1 MQNRS
6 SSRVLRFAVTGA
18 LLGGGA
24 ACTSKHGAAK
34 DERPE
39 TADEGPFEEPR
50 VNEGPEPDPDEGP
63 KVEPIGGPSERPPV
77 PVDEQGR
84 PLPTA
89 NPGPEDQP
97 TKDEPPLMVNP
108 VPPEE
113 VNPPSKPPLPRT
125 NVGRVR
131 SVPEK

>member
-18 LLGGGA
+18 LLGGGT
-24 ACTSKHGAAK
+24 ACTSKQGPPK
-34 DERPE
+34 DERLE
-39 TADEGPFEEPR
+39 TVNEGPFEEPR
-50 VNEGPEPDPDEGP
+50 VNEGPEPDHDDGPEAEPTEGP
-63 KVEPIGGPSERPPV
+63 PKAPPV

-89 NPGPEDQP
+89 NPGPEDPP

-113 VNPPSKPPLPRT
+113 VKPPSEPPPRT